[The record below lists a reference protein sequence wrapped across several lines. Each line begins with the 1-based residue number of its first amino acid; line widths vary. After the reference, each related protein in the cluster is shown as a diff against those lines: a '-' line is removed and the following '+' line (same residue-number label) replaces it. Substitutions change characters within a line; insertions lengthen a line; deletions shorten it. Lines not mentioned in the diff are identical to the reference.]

1 MSNPSDISISL
12 ALAAVFGLLHVIFT
26 LRVGNYRFK
35 SKISL
40 GDGGD
45 LELRN
50 RVRAHGNFI
59 ENVPIALLLIFLN
72 DLDGAQNSTLVVMG
86 SILLA
91 SRLTH
96 YLTIVTLRLPW
107 ILRPL
112 SMLGTLGTILAASL
126 MLLIYDCSAMSNPPP
141 GGGNHRGDATEYIR
155 LLAA

>member
-1 MSNPSDISISL
+1 MNNPSDISISL

-35 SKISL
+35 SRISL

-45 LELRN
+45 PEMRN

-59 ENVPIALLLIFLN
+59 ENVPIAVLLILLN
-72 DLDGAQNSTLVVMG
+72 DLDGAQDNTLILMG
-86 SILLA
+86 SILLI

-96 YLTIVTLRLPW
+96 YLTIATRRLPI

-112 SMLGTLGTILAASL
+112 SMIGTLGTILAASV
-126 MLLIYDCSAMSNPPP
+126 MLLI
-141 GGGNHRGDATEYIR
+141 
-155 LLAA
+155 

>member
-1 MSNPSDISISL
+1 MNNPSDISISL

-35 SKISL
+35 SRISL

-45 LELRN
+45 PEMRN

-59 ENVPIALLLIFLN
+59 ENVPIAVLLILLN
-72 DLDGAQNSTLVVMG
+72 DLDGAQDNTLILMG
-86 SILLA
+86 SILLI

-96 YLTIVTLRLPW
+96 YLTIATRRLPV

-112 SMLGTLGTILAASL
+112 SMIGTLVTILAASV
-126 MLLIYDCSAMSNPPP
+126 MLLI
-141 GGGNHRGDATEYIR
+141 
-155 LLAA
+155 

>member
-26 LRVGNYRFK
+26 LRVGKYRFK

-45 LELRN
+45 RELRN

-72 DLDGAQNSTLVVMG
+72 DLDGAEDSTLVIMG

-96 YLTIVTLRLPW
+96 YLTIVTIKLPW
-107 ILRPL
+107 VLRPL

-126 MLLIYDCSAMSNPPP
+126 MLLI
-141 GGGNHRGDATEYIR
+141 
-155 LLAA
+155 

>member
-1 MSNPSDISISL
+1 MNNPSDISISL

-35 SKISL
+35 SRISL

-45 LELRN
+45 PEMRN

-59 ENVPIALLLIFLN
+59 ENVPIAVLLILLN
-72 DLDGAQNSTLVVMG
+72 DLDGAQDNTLILMG
-86 SILLA
+86 SILLT

-96 YLTIVTLRLPW
+96 YLTIATRRLPV

-112 SMLGTLGTILAASL
+112 SMIGTLGTILAASV
-126 MLLIYDCSAMSNPPP
+126 MLLM
-141 GGGNHRGDATEYIR
+141 
-155 LLAA
+155 

>member
-1 MSNPSDISISL
+1 MNNTSDISISL
-12 ALAAVFGLLHVIFT
+12 ALAAVFGLLHVFFT

-45 LELRN
+45 HELRN

-59 ENVPIALLLIFLN
+59 ENVPIALLLILLN
-72 DLDGAQNSTLVVMG
+72 DLDGAQDSSLAVMG

-96 YLTIVTLRLPW
+96 YLTIVTNRLPW

-112 SMLGTLGTILAASL
+112 SMLGTLGTILVASV
-126 MLLIYDCSAMSNPPP
+126 MLLI
-141 GGGNHRGDATEYIR
+141 
-155 LLAA
+155 

>member
-26 LRVGNYRFK
+26 LRVGKYRFK

-45 LELRN
+45 RELRN

-72 DLDGAQNSTLVVMG
+72 DLDGAEDSTLVIMG

-126 MLLIYDCSAMSNPPP
+126 MLLI
-141 GGGNHRGDATEYIR
+141 
-155 LLAA
+155 

>member
-72 DLDGAQNSTLVVMG
+72 DLDGAQNITLVVMG

-96 YLTIVTLRLPW
+96 YLTIITLRLPW

-126 MLLIYDCSAMSNPPP
+126 MLLI
-141 GGGNHRGDATEYIR
+141 
-155 LLAA
+155 

>member
-59 ENVPIALLLIFLN
+59 ENVPIALLLILLN
-72 DLDGAQNSTLVVMG
+72 DLDGAQDSTC
-86 SILLA
+86 LLYTSPSPRDLST
-91 SRLTH
+91 SRM
-96 YLTIVTLRLPW
+96 P
-107 ILRPL
+107 
-112 SMLGTLGTILAASL
+112 S
-126 MLLIYDCSAMSNPPP
+126 SA
-141 GGGNHRGDATEYIR
+141 
-155 LLAA
+155 